1 MALPKRIHYCW
12 FGNGLKNEL
21 VTRCIE
27 SWKKYAPECEITE
40 WNETNYDV
48 TQNRYMREA
57 YEARRWG
64 FVSDF
69 ARLDIVYKHGGIY
82 LDTDVELIRPID
94 ELLAGDGFIGFERAD
109 SSGRYSIN
117 TGSGFGAEAG
127 DPVIG
132 TMRDIYKDLSFERED
147 GSLNLDPSPTYN
159 TEALARLGL
168 RRDNTLQRIG
178 KITIYPSDYFCP
190 VDWESHKRLIT
201 KNTYSI
207 HHFDASWLTEE
218 EKKRRRHERE
228 LDRIR
233 HLPNRALISLLGDER
248 YAHLKKI
255 LKRGRN

>member
-1 MALPKRIHYCW
+1 MALPKTIHYCW
-12 FGNGLKNEL
+12 FGNGSKSGLIL
-21 VTRCIE
+21 RCIE
-27 SWKKYAPECEITE
+27 SWKKYAPDCEIIE

-48 TQNRYMREA
+48 TKNKYMREA
-57 YEARRWG
+57 YEKRRWG
-64 FVSDF
+64 FVPDF
-69 ARLDIVYKHGGIY
+69 ARLDIIYEHGGIY

-94 ELLAGDGFIGFERAD
+94 VLLAGDGFIGFERAD

-168 RRDNTLQRIG
+168 RRDNTLQKIG
-178 KITIYPSDYFCP
+178 KITVYPSDYFCP

-201 KNTYSI
+201 ENTYSI

-218 EKKRRRHERE
+218 EKKRRRRERG